1 MKHIARS
8 NLDGTNEEIILQNVS
23 YSMAIAVD
31 SYAGN
36 IYFTDRDKKT
46 VEVAKLDG
54 KYRKVL
60 IQSQMHNLVGL
71 AIDIQ
76 RGWVHQELYVKLL
89 HKKVL
94 CIQRTEWK
102 DPSID
107 KLSCGC
113 CWYYFAPLILHRH
126 RDVNF
131 F

>member
-76 RGWVHQELYVKLL
+76 RGWVHQELYVRLL
-89 HKKVL
+89 HKKCCASNEQNEKIRVL
-94 CIQRTEWK
+94 TNSPVAVAGI
-102 DPSID
+102 I
-107 KLSCGC
+107 L
-113 CWYYFAPLILHRH
+113 PL
-126 RDVNF
+126 
-131 F
+131 

>member
-76 RGWVHQELYVKLL
+76 RG
-89 HKKVL
+89 
-94 CIQRTEWK
+94 
-102 DPSID
+102 
-107 KLSCGC
+107 
-113 CWYYFAPLILHRH
+113 
-126 RDVNF
+126 
-131 F
+131 